1 MDSGQSSQVVD
12 AIGTVNTPVTNE
24 GARPNRRRPRAPQVP
39 LPVPPSAGTEQT
51 LRHFSLKVCQV
62 VQSLGNTTYN
72 EVADQLVLEIVG
84 TDKSESNSQSDE
96 RNVRR

>member
-1 MDSGQSSQVVD
+1 M
-12 AIGTVNTPVTNE
+12 
-24 GARPNRRRPRAPQVP
+24 
-39 LPVPPSAGTEQT
+39 PPSAGTEQT